1 VKAICIV
8 PQGSEEGTEWDLT
21 GAEFGLVT
29 GEPVEFRFF
38 SSAVRAG
45 DRIGTKVENADKT
58 LEETSSLTI
67 ALPPVAGA
75 AQQVVPVTLRPIV
88 TEVGTLELWMCHRHS
103 DRKWKLEFNLRPQK

>member
-1 VKAICIV
+1 M
-8 PQGSEEGTEWDLT
+8 GSYRRRVR
-21 GAEFGLVT
+21 FGYR
-29 GEPVEFRFF
+29 EPVEFRFF

-45 DRIGTKVENADKT
+45 DRIGTKIENADKT

-67 ALPPVAGA
+67 ALPPVAGE

-88 TEVGTLELWMCHRHS
+88 TGVGTLELWMCHRHS